1 MKQQLINEFIE
12 KRSDL
17 EAKKKVYDFSSEQ
30 REIDSLELKMNA
42 LLQTR
47 NSKKQISDGYQG
59 EIDKINETIQAIN
72 ELIEETDVETGIEHP
87 IEEEH

>member
-1 MKQQLINEFIE
+1 MKQAVINEFIE

-17 EAKKKVYDFSSEQ
+17 EAKQKVYDFSSEQ
-30 REIDSLELKMNA
+30 KEIDSLELKMNA

-47 NSKKQISDGYQG
+47 NSKKQISDGYQV
-59 EIDKINETIQAIN
+59 EIDKIDETIQAIN

-87 IEEEH
+87 IEKED